1 MEPSPQRTRREIQ
14 TEGRRLSDAPNEA
27 DHWARAWLMTLL
39 DGAARA
45 GLTPLSQATIHHL
58 AFLANVL
65 APIYGL
71 PVETGLVT
79 RWKRGPYSPEL
90 QWDLDRLSIMG
101 LADIISVGPVSDR
114 GKWFV
119 ARYGLGPLA
128 PTFLE
133 RSLAVGSL
141 ARVHRFHCE
150 LLTAFASLAP
160 TLRGAV
166 VDQDATY
173 ANTVDGDLG
182 ESETVIDFAEWKN
195 RNYTQRASATL
206 ETHLGGIRVDPRR
219 RVHVYLRYL
228 ARRTAKARAS

>member
-1 MEPSPQRTRREIQ
+1 MEPP
-14 TEGRRLSDAPNEA
+14 TERKGRPGETEVGGLSDGVNEA
-27 DHWARAWLMTLL
+27 DHWARAWLLTLL

-45 GLTPLSQATIHHL
+45 GLTPLPQATIHHL

-65 APIYGL
+65 APTYGL

-79 RWKRGPYSPEL
+79 RWKRGPYSPEM

-101 LADIISVGPVSDR
+101 LARLVSVEPVNDR

-128 PTFLE
+128 PAFLDKA
-133 RSLAVGSL
+133 LAVGSL
-141 ARVHRFHCE
+141 ARAHRFHCE
-150 LLTAFASLAP
+150 LFAAYASLAP

-166 VDQDATY
+166 VNEDATY
-173 ANTVDGDLG
+173 ANTIDGDLR
-182 ESETVIDFAEWKN
+182 ENETVIDFAEWKD

-206 ETHLGGIRVDPRR
+206 ESHLGGVRVDPRR
-219 RVHVYLRYL
+219 RVHIYLRYL